1 MEKNDESVSE
11 EEIRETIVTSISL
24 NRLEDRGIGTKSY
37 FITSL
42 PDNILAPQTQIMD
55 EDEPKFSEMENLIID
70 ETNTTIDNTQ
80 KDENLDGLLKNIKR
94 FKEFQD
100 SVESK
105 LHRMEEAIIANNNV
119 QKASLL
125 CDNRVEASSGFE
137 SSDDCKMI
145 AMVQTDNSKRER

>member
-1 MEKNDESVSE
+1 
-11 EEIRETIVTSISL
+11 
-24 NRLEDRGIGTKSY
+24 
-37 FITSL
+37 
-42 PDNILAPQTQIMD
+42 
-55 EDEPKFSEMENLIID
+55 MENPIIY
-70 ETNTTIDNTQ
+70 ETNTTIDKYHN
-80 KDENLDGLLKNIKR
+80 
-94 FKEFQD
+94 QD

-125 CDNRVEASSGFE
+125 CDNGVEASSGFE

>member
-42 PDNILAPQTQIMD
+42 PDNILAPQTQVMD

-125 CDNRVEASSGFE
+125 CDNGVEASSGFE
-137 SSDDCKMI
+137 SSGDCKMI